1 MAPQANDGSKQL
13 LAQAAQKLMEAV
25 RDTGLAQPTPF
36 AAALLELIECS
47 AKLQEFD
54 DMASEAQAKQT
65 NCEEAQAWQQ
75 IAQTTLQFCR
85 DSLLDQQE
93 KALQKVVEMSGQG
106 ASLHSQGAVTAPEE
120 RKCPPSPPGVFF
132 TPPPGLAAPPGLEI
146 NDSGSKQKST
156 SSPPGLEHQ
165 ASKVGGEKDKL
176 PPWRRNKPEGYKP
189 KASKSYKEA
198 TLPSS
203 PTGPPKDVGF
213 FADESFWGAQL
224 NLDAYS
230 D

>member
-93 KALQKVVEMSGQG
+93 KALQRLWKCLGKALLYIPKVLLPRQRNVSVHLLHRVSFLRLLQG
-106 ASLHSQGAVTAPEE
+106 LPLHQVS
-120 RKCPPSPPGVFF
+120 R
-132 TPPPGLAAPPGLEI
+132 
-146 NDSGSKQKST
+146 ST
-156 SSPPGLEHQ
+156 IRDLS
-165 ASKVGGEKDKL
+165 
-176 PPWRRNKPEGYKP
+176 RNP
-189 KASKSYKEA
+189 
-198 TLPSS
+198 LR
-203 PTGPPKDVGF
+203 
-213 FADESFWGAQL
+213 
-224 NLDAYS
+224 
-230 D
+230 